1 MILKPIGEIWQ
12 PCAGDTKDGICI
24 PFLDPDTIKIYAHGE
39 VTDINVIECDTGT
52 STNMPIGDWNYV
64 IATNPDGDTYT
75 YLTEPTL
82 PSVGTCFYFEVTYGG
97 VQYYTPCYQNIADN
111 SCRMRDTVW
120 IESDF
125 AGFDCL
131 NRWYGTP
138 TPQSI
143 IAGNNSLVFNN
154 GMLFWGTLSTL
165 PTDYEFTNFDTC
177 TVTKTKAVTSYEV
190 EALSIA
196 PYFVEMIEAILG
208 RGVIYLDAGNTTQ
221 YAVKPGTHFEKIRA
235 FCRSQY
241 DMRLNLTDCACE
253 IYHEC
258 DLGYDFVPVLD
269 CESALNY
276 HCETLEVECMQM
288 FPCTATVERVPGGM
302 VFTFTD
308 PTLGGNDVVRAAELE
323 TLLTNCVASNYAL
336 QILTLTNQ
344 YYFYS
349 PFISNVVQASNV
361 VTFDYS
367 DFFTPP
373 VTFDCELNFITADNW
388 AVYETQTI
396 DDNYQIC
403 CYAADLV
410 FELTVSGS
418 PLINAIWSANVPFT
432 QIDLTHISVE
442 LPQGGDIEVTVDVFP
457 ELCGEVTISV
467 TVNDTP
473 TYEGRFICADF
484 SYTWDTGTRE
494 FTANSG
500 FPVLVN
506 TSVAGTVWNVF
517 NVGAGYSGGS
527 PTTGTGGSITLTGV
541 GLTDDFLVQQIVTD
555 IHGNVSTAYL
565 LFGQN
570 RNIPDEDFIMFSKC
584 LGAVFTG
591 TSVDITTTYSIPVNT
606 YFYPG
611 TADLMGL
618 DADMDATYEQTAS
631 AAGIPIIFTH
641 DYLAVG
647 NYQGR
652 ISTSIFDSVPPPPG
666 AGTYLG
672 FPLGYVRVEYALQ
685 IIV

>member
-52 STNMPIGDWNYV
+52 STNIPIGDWNYV
-64 IATNPDGDTYT
+64 IATDPNGDTYT

-82 PSVGTCFYFEVTYGG
+82 PGGLGTCFYFEVTFGG
-97 VQYYTPCYQNIADN
+97 VQYYTPCYQDIADN

-131 NRWYGTP
+131 GRWYGAP

-143 IAGNNSLVFNN
+143 IAGNNSLSFNN

-208 RGVIYLDAGNTTQ
+208 RGVIYLDAGNATQ

-241 DMRLNLTDCACE
+241 DMKLNLTDCACE

-288 FPCTATVERVPGGM
+288 FPCMATVERVPGGM
-302 VFTFTD
+302 EFTFTD

-323 TLLTNCVASNYAL
+323 TLLTGCVASNYAL

-432 QIDLTHISVE
+432 QIDVTHISV
-442 LPQGGDIEVTVDVFP
+442 PMPTGGDITVTVDVFP
-457 ELCGEVTISV
+457 ELCGEVTLTA
-467 TVNDTP
+467 TVNDNP
-473 TYEGRFICADF
+473 TYEGRFMAAHM
-484 SYTWDTGTRE
+484 
-494 FTANSG
+494 TA
-500 FPVLVN
+500 VLVTPTTLRLTEASYYLN
-506 TSVAGTVWNVF
+506 TSLLSLEWVVYPF
-517 NVGAGYSGGS
+517 DLLSPYSTTSLTAS
-527 PTTGTGGSITLTGV
+527 PLTISGMSAD
-541 GLTDDFLVQQIVTD
+541 DDFLIELRTTD
-555 IHGNVSTAYL
+555 IYGNISRNFAV
-565 LFGQN
+565 FGQN
-570 RNIPDEDFIMFSKC
+570 SPAAPDENFYMGAKVNLAAFS
-584 LGAVFTG
+584 G
-591 TSVDITTTYSIPVNT
+591 TQVTITPDYYLPIDTYT
-606 YFYPG
+606 YPIVP
-611 TADLMGL
+611 DVLGL
-618 DADMDATYEQTAS
+618 DADMDNTYEQTTP
-631 AAGIPIIFTH
+631 AALPVPFVH
-641 DYLAVG
+641 DYGGTGIFLGRVGVDILA
-647 NYQGR
+647 
-652 ISTSIFDSVPPPPG
+652 SVPPPPG
-666 AGTYLG
+666 ANTYAAL
-672 FPLGYVRVEYALQ
+672 PLGTLRCQYVVQ
-685 IIV
+685 IV